1 MRAWL
6 PNTRV
11 TGPEPATE
19 RDIEGLNHVFAE
31 AFTDRYRRDG
41 LVGVRVPQLNPLV
54 WRYAL
59 LDAGPGAMVWRDEHD
74 GVAAFNVAH
83 RSGTEGWMGPLAVRP
98 DRQGS
103 GVGKTIVRT
112 AADWLID
119 QGVATLGLET
129 MPRTPENIGFYARL
143 GFIPGHLTVTLTNE
157 IATRG
162 HPAPVLLS
170 RREGRDK
177 DDALEAARRLV
188 TGLAPGYDFS
198 REILLTAELGLGDLS
213 LVEAPSGG
221 EGGLDAMA
229 LWHSA
234 PLADTRTRDEVRV
247 LKLAARD
254 LRAFEAVLAAAEA
267 AAAKAGIRR
276 VAVRCQTSYTEAF
289 RRLIARGYRVR
300 WTDLRMTYEGYPERH
315 AAPSPEGGVL
325 FSNWEI

>member
-6 PNTRV
+6 PEVRV
-11 TGPEPATE
+11 TGPERATE

-41 LVGVRVPQLNPLV
+41 LIGVRVPQLNPLV

-59 LDAGPGAMVWRDEHD
+59 LDAGEGAMVWRDENGD
-74 GVAAFNVAH
+74 IAAFNVAH
-83 RSGTEGWMGPLAVRP
+83 QAGVEGWMGPLAVRP
-98 DRQGS
+98 DRQS
-103 GVGKTIVRT
+103 TGVGKTIVRT

-119 QGVATLGLET
+119 RGVTTLGLET

-143 GFIPGHLTVTLTNE
+143 GFVPGFLTVTLTHE

-162 HPAPVLLS
+162 HPAPPPVLLS
-170 RREGRDK
+170 RRSAGEK
-177 DDALEAARRLV
+177 EAAMASGRRLV
-188 TGLAPGYDFS
+188 SDLVSGIDFS
-198 REILLTAELGLGDLS
+198 REILLTAELGLGDTS
-213 LVEAPSGG
+213 LVEGDT
-221 EGGLDAMA
+221 GLDAMA
-229 LWHSA
+229 VWHSA
-234 PLADTRTRDEVRV
+234 PLADSRTRDEVRV
-247 LKLAARD
+247 LKLAARSD
-254 LRAFEAVLAAAEA
+254 AAFDAAIAAVEA

-276 VAVRCQTSYTEAF
+276 IAIRCQSRYAEAF

-315 AAPSPEGGVL
+315 AAGGVL

>member
-6 PNTRV
+6 PEPLV
-11 TGPEPATE
+11 PGPERATE
-19 RDIEGLNHVFAE
+19 RDIGSLNRVFAE

-59 LDAGPGAMVWRDEHD
+59 LDAGEGAMVWRDEHGD
-74 GVAAFNVAH
+74 IAAFNVAH
-83 RSGTEGWMGPLAVRP
+83 QAGVEGWMGPLAVRP
-98 DRQGS
+98 DRQS
-103 GVGKTIVRT
+103 TGVGKTIVRT

-119 QGVATLGLET
+119 RGVTTLGLET

-143 GFIPGHLTVTLTNE
+143 GFIPAYLTITLTNE

-162 HPAPVLLS
+162 HPAPSLLS
-170 RREGRDK
+170 RRTAEEK
-177 DDALEAARRLV
+177 EATMEAARRLV
-188 TGLAPGYDFS
+188 SDLVSGIDFS
-198 REILLTAELGLGDLS
+198 REILLTAELGLGDTS
-213 LVEAPSGG
+213 LIESDT
-221 EGGLDAMA
+221 GLDALA
-229 LWHSA
+229 VWHSA
-234 PLADTRTRDEVRV
+234 PLADSRTRDEVRV

-254 LRAFEAVLAAAEA
+254 DAAFDAAIAAVEA
-267 AAAKAGIRR
+267 AAANAGIRR
-276 VAVRCQTSYTEAF
+276 IAVRCQSRYDEAF

-315 AAPSPEGGVL
+315 AARGVV